1 MEGGTYY
8 RRNGLG
14 SENKAGMD
22 EPRSEDGEEV
32 TLARTV
38 GSHQK
43 VRRYVAQV
51 DGGHLMEI

>member
-1 MEGGTYY
+1 MEGGTSY

-14 SENKAGMD
+14 NENKAGMD
-22 EPRSEDGEEV
+22 KPRSEDSEEV
-32 TLARTV
+32 TLARAV

-51 DGGHLMEI
+51 DEGHLMEI